1 MSDDERIEQLL
12 QSILNAVN
20 GSQLPLGAKILA
32 LENILLKAQATLRQQ
47 KNAPPQPAEKEVP
60 QE

>member
-12 QSILNAVN
+12 HSILDAVN
-20 GSQLPLGAKILA
+20 GVQLPLGAKILA

-47 KNAPPQPAEKEVP
+47 KDAPPKPTDKEAAK
-60 QE
+60 E

>member
-47 KNAPPQPAEKEVP
+47 KNAPPKPEEKEEP